1 MQVFIILQYN
11 TDNSLRTN
19 LSKFLKVRNSRQ
31 LILCFLFLL
40 GISQKW
46 NLSVTNLLAFIEDQL
61 KSFIF
66 RCIIILSGTMFM
78 ILLKFSFVAISI
90 GFINDSLAV
99 FHIIFELT
107 LVPFVIIIEVYALP
121 LLLIITPPSNIV
133 LPAEIVILADP
144 MLLAFDK
151 ITLISLVVRVLDDST
166 SIELSI

>member
-1 MQVFIILQYN
+1 
-11 TDNSLRTN
+11 
-19 LSKFLKVRNSRQ
+19 
-31 LILCFLFLL
+31 
-40 GISQKW
+40 
-46 NLSVTNLLAFIEDQL
+46 
-61 KSFIF
+61 
-66 RCIIILSGTMFM
+66 MFM

-121 LLLIITPPSNIV
+121 LLLIMTPPSNIV
-133 LPAEIVILADP
+133 LSAEIVILADP